1 MDHLTDSNRRHDAIA
16 AAGADP
22 QRLRADELEPLV
34 YAVGGTMDDPAL
46 AAPSSAPLLRVLFA
60 VNQKRDRE
68 PAVAAAVAA
77 LDGPA
82 PGLATTLRAL
92 LVLLYA
98 EEFAEAERRL
108 RALLAAGESC
118 AAFGMLLARVVACQ
132 GRSREASALLGAL
145 LAGELRSDLL
155 VAAVAWRVSAL
166 VDLGDLEQAHEVL
179 RLHGFDHELAD
190 VRDRAELLAARGA
203 LHLAE
208 GHFGLAY
215 DDYSACGHELT
226 GWAVV
231 NPAVAN
237 WRAYAALCAHMTR
250 RNWLARTLASDEVVA
265 TRGWGGRRTIG
276 IALQMSARLAPDEQ
290 ARMRLLEHA
299 DAELDGSGALLE
311 QVRVKYDLAVLRAER
326 SDDAVALDLLG
337 TARVLA
343 NEIGNDLWR
352 GRIASAIDQLEGAPG
367 PARLTPQELAVA
379 REVVPGR
386 TNRQIAEHLCL
397 TVRTIEFHL
406 SSVYRKL
413 GIAGRRE
420 LQPAILLTQEGR
432 RTRLQPIIW

>member
-1 MDHLTDSNRRHDAIA
+1 MNFLADSNRRRDAIV

-34 YAVGGTMDDPAL
+34 YAVGGATDDPAL
-46 AAPSSAPLLRVLFA
+46 AAPSAATLLRHLFA

-68 PAVAAAVAA
+68 PAVAAALMT
-77 LDGPA
+77 LDSPPTSPA
-82 PGLATTLRAL
+82 SMLRAL

-98 EEFAEAERRL
+98 EEFAQAESRL
-108 RALLAAGESC
+108 LRMLTAGEVC
-118 AAFGMLLARVVACQ
+118 PVFAMLLARIVACQ
-132 GRSREASALLGAL
+132 GRSREAAGQLGTLLG
-145 LAGELRSDLL
+145 GDLRADLIP
-155 VAAVAWRVSAL
+155 AAVAWRVSAL
-166 VDLGDLEQAHEVL
+166 VDLGELEQANELL
-179 RLHGFDHELAD
+179 RLHGYDGELVD
-190 VRDRAELLAARGA
+190 VPDRPELLAARGA

-208 GHFGLAY
+208 GRFGLAY
-215 DDYSACGHELT
+215 DDYSACGRELT
-226 GWAVV
+226 AWAVV

-250 RNWLARTLASDEVVA
+250 RNWLAKTLASDELA
-265 TRGWGGRRTIG
+265 AARSWGGRRTSG
-276 IALQMSARLAPDEQ
+276 IALQVSARLAPDEQ
-290 ARMRLLEHA
+290 ARMELLESA
-299 DAELDGSGALLE
+299 DSELAGSGALLE
-311 QVRVKYDLAVLRAER
+311 QIRVKYDLAVLRAER
-326 SDDAVALDLLG
+326 SDDASALALLG
-337 TARVLA
+337 TARALA
-343 NEIGNDLWR
+343 DEVGNDLWR
-352 GRIASAIDQLEGAPG
+352 DRIAAAINQLEGAPG

-379 REVVPGR
+379 REVQPGR

-413 GIAGRRE
+413 GISGRRE